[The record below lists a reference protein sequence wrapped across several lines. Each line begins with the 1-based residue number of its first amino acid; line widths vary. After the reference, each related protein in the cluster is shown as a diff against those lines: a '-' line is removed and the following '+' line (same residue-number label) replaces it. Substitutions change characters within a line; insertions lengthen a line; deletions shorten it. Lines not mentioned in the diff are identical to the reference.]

1 MGKDIAN
8 HAQTY
13 EHSTDDPG
21 CRRGLK
27 GTAPT
32 SEKEHSQH
40 HHKRSND
47 EQISNEACIPLG
59 LMREKNLGYQRNKKE
74 KTPGGFKYYY
84 GALIGHAALAFNL
97 LLWAVVLWHS
107 DISKAGYS

>member
-1 MGKDIAN
+1 VGKDIAN

-21 CRRGLK
+21 CRSAFK

-32 SEKEHSQH
+32 SKKEQSQH

-47 EQISNEACIPLG
+47 EQVSNEACIPLG

-74 KTPGGFKYYY
+74 
-84 GALIGHAALAFNL
+84 
-97 LLWAVVLWHS
+97 
-107 DISKAGYS
+107 